1 MRISDWSSDVCS
13 SDLLYL
19 VQQLLNALT
28 LGCVYALLA
37 NGYALVHRIVG
48 RFNLA
53 FGDMAMVGA
62 VVTVIA
68 TVAVGAAGLTAAP
81 GLAVALATAVATGA
95 VCGLASA
102 MIVFRPLRRSAARI
116 PLIASIGLAIAIADG
131 VRLLQGAGDQ
141 L

>member
-1 MRISDWSSDVCS
+1 MRLFWL
-13 SDLLYL
+13 DLWLRLRVGSASATTRAGEDAARPFPHILYL

-81 GLAVALATAVATGA
+81 GLAVALATADRKSV
-95 VCGLASA
+95 V
-102 MIVFRPLRRSAARI
+102 
-116 PLIASIGLAIAIADG
+116 
-131 VRLLQGAGDQ
+131 
-141 L
+141 

>member
-81 GLAVALATAVATGA
+81 GLAAALATAVRSEG
-95 VCGLASA
+95 
-102 MIVFRPLRRSAARI
+102 RRVGKA
-116 PLIASIGLAIAIADG
+116 G
-131 VRLLQGAGDQ
+131 VRTFCCTW
-141 L
+141 